1 VKIGMLDEASLRPG
15 LALDGRYREVLEHIE
30 ACEAA
35 GFHVF
40 GMAEQHFIPDIGG
53 LLPGAAA
60 GAPEVFYG
68 WAAARTERIR
78 IRSAIAV
85 LPLHHPLSTAERYA
99 TVDILS
105 GGRFEFGTGRGNN
118 HVAAA
123 AFQVPLD
130 ETSDRWAEAL
140 ELIIGAW
147 TSEDE
152 FSWDGRFFQVPPRS
166 FRPKPLQDPHPPLLY
181 AALSPEAHRVAG
193 HLGLGLITSTFGI
206 PLKTTS
212 ERIGVY
218 REALETVEP
227 VGKFVN
233 DYVSLNILGHCA
245 TSQAQ
250 AKREAEQPLLEY
262 CLHSS
267 ALYEQTIAR
276 TNPDVDFS
284 GVRARFNYEDMRKAT
299 IIISGEPEEWV
310 EKLLSL
316 EDDLGV
322 DEVTVNFAAIEH
334 DAVMR
339 AIELFGERVIPHV
352 TRSEAPAPA

>member
-1 VKIGMLDEASLRPG
+1 MKIGMLDEASIRPG
-15 LALDGRYREVLEHIE
+15 SSLHERYREVLEHIVAAE
-30 ACEAA
+30 RA

-53 LLPGAAA
+53 LKPGAAA

-68 WAAARTERIR
+68 WAAGRTERIR

-99 TVDILS
+99 TVDILT

-123 AFQVPLD
+123 AFQIPLA

-140 ELIIGAW
+140 RLIVGAW
-147 TSEDE
+147 SSGDE
-152 FSWDGRFFQVPPRS
+152 FEFDGRFFQVPPRA
-166 FRPKPLQDPHPPLLY
+166 FRPKPLQEPHPPLLY
-181 AALSPEAHRVAG
+181 AALSPDAHRVAG

-206 PLKTTS
+206 PLKTTA
-212 ERIGVY
+212 ERIAMY
-218 REALETVEP
+218 REALHTAEP
-227 VGKFVN
+227 VGSVVN
-233 DYVSLNILGHCA
+233 DYVSLNVLGHCA
-245 TSQAQ
+245 PSQAQ
-250 AKREAEQPLLEY
+250 AKREAAEPLLHY

-267 ALYEQTIAR
+267 AMYEQTIAR
-276 TNPDVDFS
+276 TNPDIDFS
-284 GVRARFNYEDMRKAT
+284 GVRDRFNYEDMRAST

-310 EKLLSL
+310 ERLLAL
-316 EDDLGV
+316 EEDLGV
-322 DEVTVNFAAIEH
+322 DEVTVNFAAIDH

-339 AIELFGERVIPHV
+339 AIDLFGERVIPNV
-352 TRSEAPAPA
+352 TKDALAV